1 MPNKSIKMM
10 REGGRKHCRVVCHFC
25 RQVLM
30 KKEVELHVYVCE
42 KVPQSLQNAFGGSSV
57 SFGTT
62 NNSSRT
68 NPLLG
73 APEDK

>member
-1 MPNKSIKMM
+1 MQRYRNGMTSFRGKNACS
-10 REGGRKHCRVVCHFC
+10 FC
-25 RQVLM
+25 RKTVM
-30 KKEVELHVYVCE
+30 KKEVDLHMFVCE
-42 KVPQSLQNAFGGSSV
+42 KAPQEVFQPRAPLGGSSV

-73 APEDK
+73 APVDK